1 MTTKGRFRIAVLVSG
16 GGTNLQS
23 IIDRVEAGKINAQ
36 IEVVISNNSKAYALE
51 RARLHNI
58 TALHMSAKKFGS
70 QESLDE
76 ELLKVFEEREIEL
89 VVLAGYMKLVSPV
102 IIRKYAGRIINIH
115 PGPLPE
121 FGGKGMHGLKVHE
134 AVLSAGLSET
144 CATVHVV
151 DEIYDHGSILLR
163 REVPILADDTPESLA
178 ARVLKVEHQILPEV
192 INMYAEGKID
202 PGKIRE
208 DQS

>member
-1 MTTKGRFRIAVLVSG
+1 MEKKLKIAVLVSG

-23 IIDRVEAGKINAQ
+23 IIDRVEAGKIKAQ

-51 RARLHNI
+51 RARRHNI
-58 TALHMSAKKFGS
+58 TALHMSAKKYGS
-70 QESLDE
+70 QERLDE
-76 ELLKVFEEREIEL
+76 ELLELFEEKQIDL
-89 VVLAGYMKLVSPV
+89 IVLAGYMKLLSPMIV
-102 IIRKYAGRIINIH
+102 RKYRGRVINIH

-121 FGGKGMHGLKVHE
+121 FGGKGMYGQRVHQ
-134 AVLSAGLSET
+134 AVLSAGLKET
-144 CATVHVV
+144 CASVHVV
-151 DEIYDHGSILLR
+151 DEIYDHGPVLLER
-163 REVPILADDTPESLA
+163 KVSVMPDDTPESLA

-192 INMYAEGKID
+192 INMYAQGKID

>member
-1 MTTKGRFRIAVLVSG
+1 
-16 GGTNLQS
+16 
-23 IIDRVEAGKINAQ
+23 
-36 IEVVISNNSKAYALE
+36 NNSKAYALE
-51 RARLHNI
+51 RARQHNI
-58 TALHMSAKKFGS
+58 TALHMSAKKSGS

-89 VVLAGYMKLVSPV
+89 VVLAGYMKLLSPV

-121 FGGKGMHGLKVHE
+121 FGGKGMYGLKVHE
-134 AVLSAGLSET
+134 AVLSAGLRET

-163 REVPILADDTPESLA
+163 RKVPILADDTPESLA

>member
-1 MTTKGRFRIAVLVSG
+1 MEKKLKIAVLVSG

-23 IIDRVEAGKINAQ
+23 IIDQVEAGKIKAQ

-58 TALHMSAKKFGS
+58 IALHMSAKKFGS

-76 ELLKVFEEREIEL
+76 ELLKVFEEREIDL
-89 VVLAGYMKLVSPV
+89 VVLAGYMKLLSPV

-121 FGGKGMHGLKVHE
+121 FGGKGMYGLKVHE
-134 AVLSAGLSET
+134 AV
-144 CATVHVV
+144 
-151 DEIYDHGSILLR
+151 
-163 REVPILADDTPESLA
+163 
-178 ARVLKVEHQILPEV
+178 
-192 INMYAEGKID
+192 
-202 PGKIRE
+202 
-208 DQS
+208 